1 MRKNLTTLMLL
12 TLGLS
17 AMAQVKTYVYCGT
30 LIDGVS
36 DQPQKEITVVI
47 EGNKIIDIQKG
58 YAKMNK
64 MDTYID
70 LKDKTVMPG
79 WFDMHVHLEM
89 EVNPKQYIEEF
100 TANEADIAFH
110 STVYAK
116 RTLMAGFTTVR
127 DLGGTG
133 VNTALRNAINEGW
146 VVGPRI
152 YSAGKAIATSGGHA
166 DPTNGARKGLMDY
179 PGPEV
184 GVVNG
189 PDDAWQ
195 AVRKRYQNGAD
206 LIKITATGGVL
217 SLAKD
222 GSNPQF
228 TLEEATAI
236 VQAAKDYG
244 MTTAAHA
251 HGPEGMKR
259 AVLAGITSIEH
270 GTMMTEEVMDL
281 MKEKGTYFVP
291 TISAGKFVAEKAKV
305 EGYFPAII
313 VPKALAIGPQIQATF
328 AKAYKKGVKIA
339 FGTDTGVSP
348 HGDNAKEFLYM
359 TEAGMPPMEAIRSA
373 TLTSAELLG
382 ISDRLGSIEAGKL
395 ADIIAV
401 KDNPLEKIETL
412 LEVAFVMKEGKVY
425 KEE

>member
-1 MRKNLTTLMLL
+1 
-12 TLGLS
+12 
-17 AMAQVKTYVYCGT
+17 
-30 LIDGVS
+30 
-36 DQPQKEITVVI
+36 
-47 EGNKIIDIQKG
+47 
-58 YAKMNK
+58 
-64 MDTYID
+64 
-70 LKDKTVMPG
+70 
-79 WFDMHVHLEM
+79 
-89 EVNPKQYIEEF
+89 
-100 TANEADIAFH
+100 
-110 STVYAK
+110 
-116 RTLMAGFTTVR
+116 
-127 DLGGTG
+127 
-133 VNTALRNAINEGW
+133 
-146 VVGPRI
+146 GPRI
-152 YSAGKAIATSGGHA
+152 FTAEKAIGTTGGHA

-179 PGPEV
+179 AGPEV
-184 GVVNG
+184 GVING
-189 PDDAWQ
+189 PDEAWQ
-195 AVRKRYQNGAD
+195 AVRQRYQNGAD

-222 GSNPQF
+222 GSSPQF

-244 MTTAAHA
+244 MATAAHA

-339 FGTDTGVSP
+339 FGTDSGVSP
-348 HGDNAKEFLYM
+348 HGDNAKEFIYM
-359 TEAGMPPMEAIRSA
+359 TEAGMPPMDAIRSA
-373 TLTSAELLG
+373 TITSAELLG
-382 ISDRLGSIEAGKL
+382 ISDQLGSIEAGKL

-401 KDNPLEKIETL
+401 KENPLEKMETL
-412 LEVAFVMKEGKVY
+412 LEVEFVMKEGKVY
-425 KEE
+425 KE